1 MSPRILDLLCGYSEA
16 LLFSPRRRC
25 EVTEARMR
33 SRFVVVADALGDD
46 DLGFSVCLEA
56 MMPNALEFER
66 SHKRFGDAVLLGR
79 IRQDELLV

>member
-1 MSPRILDLLCGYSEA
+1 
-16 LLFSPRRRC
+16 
-25 EVTEARMR
+25 MR